1 VGGFTAGHDLV
12 AENKIFE
19 QRRTARMG
27 LERVLIIRKGD
38 ALIRRLGRMIAPS
51 NYTEGRAMRGRQFVA
66 VHFES

>member
-1 VGGFTAGHDLV
+1 
-12 AENKIFE
+12 
-19 QRRTARMG
+19 MG